1 MEKDSKSPSLRRTS
15 SPSLM
20 PRSPFPRSKPS
31 PRLTPRTPSP
41 NSKPSPKLT
50 PRTPPRKLTR
60 KESGRKIQLHGDCW
74 LYASS
79 TLTANH
85 LLRFDTE
92 EIIEFPNYKRLF
104 EGYTS
109 EHGFPH
115 ECEEE
120 LSFENFRSF
129 VNREN
134 LIKITR
140 IYLTNELC
148 HAEIY
153 YNFLF
158 YFVYFIGMKTR
169 TNINGY
175 SPSLFLK
182 ELLGSI
188 GYFKKQLFLFKEAY
202 KTYLLSRMSE
212 NHEVV
217 INIVEKLYYLIQ
229 RFTWTKITSIQTLPI
244 DKPSDFQDPAKIQS
258 LKEILSISY
267 VGLAYDRFY
276 TKSSQ
281 RLASYIFPCLYNEL
295 TPHPSNTFFRVPNGS
310 HVLVLEKFI
319 KSVDKKNAKATDA
332 KEWGVVLKE
341 SNSACRTIFNQIQ
354 LELFDFNQSLFYIK
368 SNPVNKIFTPNVMLI
383 GIDTIGK
390 EIHESQLPT
399 YLVVRNTREILK
411 ALDSEFKN
419 FITINV
425 EPTQDMWTEI
435 QKVMNDNFPGLFSE
449 YNLFWR
455 VIEHPKVNRLQF
467 MLMRN
472 PPLAITDYDTEL
484 GTGKRKTKRKNKRKK
499 RRPH

>member
-1 MEKDSKSPSLRRTS
+1 MSKESPKH
-15 SPSLM
+15 SP
-20 PRSPFPRSKPS
+20 KHS
-31 PRLTPRTPSP
+31 PRLTPRTP
-41 NSKPSPKLT
+41 
-50 PRTPPRKLTR
+50 PRTPPRTSPSRRLTR

-74 LYASS
+74 LYASC
-79 TLTANH
+79 TLTTNH
-85 LLRFDTE
+85 LLKFDYN
-92 EIIEFPNYKRLF
+92 EIIEFPNYRKLF
-104 EGYTS
+104 EGYTP
-109 EHGFPH
+109 EYGFPH
-115 ECEEE
+115 ECEED
-120 LSFENFRSF
+120 LTFENFRSF

-134 LIKITR
+134 LIRTTS
-140 IYLTNELC
+140 IYLTNVLC

-175 SPSLFLK
+175 SPCLFLR

-188 GYFKKQLFLFKEAY
+188 GYFKKQLVVFKEAY
-202 KTYLLSRMSE
+202 KTYLLSRMSK

-217 INIVEKLYYLIQ
+217 IDIVEKLYYLIQ

-244 DKPSDFQDPAKIQS
+244 DKPTDFQDPAKIQL
-258 LKEILSISY
+258 LKEVLSTSY
-267 VGLAYDRFY
+267 VGLSYDRFY

-281 RLASYIFPCLYNEL
+281 RLSSYIFPCLYNEL
-295 TPHPSNTFFRVPNGS
+295 TPTPSNTFFRVPNGS

-341 SNSACRTIFNQIQ
+341 SNSACRTIFNQTQ
-354 LELFDFNQSLFYIK
+354 LELFDFDQSLFYIK

-383 GIDTIGK
+383 AIDTIGK
-390 EIHESQLPT
+390 EIHESQLPAS
-399 YLVVRNTREILK
+399 LVVRNTREVLK
-411 ALDSEFKN
+411 AIDSTFKN

-435 QKVMNDNFPGLFSE
+435 QRVLNNNFPGLFSE
-449 YNLFWR
+449 YNLFLR
-455 VIEHPKVNRLQF
+455 VLEHPKINRLQF

-472 PPLAITDYDTEL
+472 PPIAITEYDTEL
-484 GTGKRKTKRKNKRKK
+484 GSGKRKRKTKRRNKRK
-499 RRPH
+499 RY

>member
-1 MEKDSKSPSLRRTS
+1 MSKESP
-15 SPSLM
+15 
-20 PRSPFPRSKPS
+20 KHS
-31 PRLTPRTPSP
+31 PRLTPRTPS
-41 NSKPSPKLT
+41 SPARSRR
-50 PRTPPRKLTR
+50 PLTR
-60 KESGRKIQLHGDCW
+60 KESGKKRQLHGDCW

-85 LLRFDTE
+85 LLRFDYD

-104 EGYTS
+104 EGYTP
-109 EHGFPH
+109 EYGFPH

-129 VNREN
+129 VNRDN
-134 LIKITR
+134 LIRITS

-148 HAEIY
+148 HTEIY

-175 SPSLFLK
+175 SPSLFLR
-182 ELLGSI
+182 ELLGSL
-188 GYFKKQLFLFKEAY
+188 GYFKKQLFVFKEAY
-202 KTYLLSRMSE
+202 KSYLLSRLSK

-217 INIVEKLYYLIQ
+217 IDIVEKLYYLIQ

-244 DKPSDFQDPAKIQS
+244 DKPTDFQDPEKIQL
-258 LKEILSISY
+258 LKDVLSTSY
-267 VGLAYDRFY
+267 VGLSYDKFY

-281 RLASYIFPCLYNEL
+281 RLSSYIFPCLYNEL
-295 TPHPSNTFFRVPNGS
+295 TPTPSNTFFRVPNGS

-341 SNSACRTIFNQIQ
+341 SNSDCRTIFNQIQ
-354 LELFDFNQSLFYIK
+354 LELFDFDQSLFYIK

-383 GIDTIGK
+383 AIDTIGK
-390 EIHESQLPT
+390 EIHESQLPAS
-399 YLVVRNTREILK
+399 LVVRNTREVLK
-411 ALDSEFKN
+411 AIDSTFNN

-435 QKVMNDNFPGLFSE
+435 QRVMNVNFPGLFSE
-449 YNLFWR
+449 YNLFLR

-472 PPLAITDYDTEL
+472 PPITITDYDTEV
-484 GTGKRKTKRKNKRKK
+484 GSGKRKRKTKRRNKRK
-499 RRPH
+499 RY

>member
-1 MEKDSKSPSLRRTS
+1 MSKES
-15 SPSLM
+15 S
-20 PRSPFPRSKPS
+20 KYS
-31 PRLTPRTPSP
+31 PRLTPRTPS
-41 NSKPSPKLT
+41 
-50 PRTPPRKLTR
+50 RTPPSPTPSRRSSPAPSRRPLTR
-60 KESGRKIQLHGDCW
+60 KESGKKRQLHGDCW

-85 LLRFDTE
+85 LLRFDTD

-104 EGYTS
+104 EGYTT
-109 EHGFPH
+109 EYGFPH
-115 ECEEE
+115 ECEEN
-120 LSFENFRSF
+120 LTFENFRSF

-134 LIKITR
+134 LIRTTS
-140 IYLTNELC
+140 IYLINELC

-175 SPSLFLK
+175 SPSLFLR
-182 ELLGSI
+182 ELLGSL
-188 GYFKKQLFLFKEAY
+188 GYFKKQLFVFKEAY

-244 DKPSDFQDPAKIQS
+244 DKPTDFQDPAKIQS
-258 LKEILSISY
+258 LKDVLSTSY
-267 VGLAYDRFY
+267 VGLSYDRFY

-281 RLASYIFPCLYNEL
+281 RMASYIFPCLYNEL
-295 TPHPSNTFFRVPNGS
+295 TPTPKGEFFRVPDGS

-341 SNSACRTIFNQIQ
+341 SNSACRAIFNQIQ
-354 LELFDFNQSLFYIK
+354 LELFDFDQSLFYIK

-383 GIDTIGK
+383 AIDTIGK
-390 EIHESQLPT
+390 EIHESQLPAN
-399 YLVVRNTREILK
+399 LVVRNTREILK
-411 ALDSEFKN
+411 AMDSTFTNFK
-419 FITINV
+419 TINV

-435 QKVMNDNFPGLFSE
+435 QRFLNENFPGLFSE
-449 YNLFWR
+449 YNLFLR

-467 MLMRN
+467 MLMKN
-472 PPLAITDYDTEL
+472 PSPAITEYDTEL
-484 GTGKRKTKRKNKRKK
+484 GSGKRKTKRRKNKRKK
-499 RRPH
+499 RKTY

>member
-1 MEKDSKSPSLRRTS
+1 MSKESKSPSLRDS
-15 SPSLM
+15 Q
-20 PRSPFPRSKPS
+20 KES

-41 NSKPSPKLT
+41 
-50 PRTPPRKLTR
+50 RTPPRTPLRRLTR
-60 KESGRKIQLHGDCW
+60 KESGKKRQLHGDCW

-85 LLRFDTE
+85 LLRFDTN

-104 EGYTS
+104 EGYTP
-109 EHGFPH
+109 EYGFPH
-115 ECEEE
+115 ECEED
-120 LSFENFRSF
+120 LTFENFRSF

-134 LIKITR
+134 LIRTTS
-140 IYLTNELC
+140 IYLTNDLC

-175 SPSLFLK
+175 SPSLFLR
-182 ELLGSI
+182 ELLGSL
-188 GYFKKQLFLFKEAY
+188 GYFKKQLFVFKEAY

-212 NHEVV
+212 NHAV
-217 INIVEKLYYLIQ
+217 IIDIVEKLYYLIQ

-258 LKEILSISY
+258 LKEVLSTSY
-267 VGLAYDRFY
+267 VGLSYDRFY

-281 RLASYIFPCLYNEL
+281 RLSSYIFPCLYNEL
-295 TPHPSNTFFRVPNGS
+295 TPTPKGEFFRVPDGS

-319 KSVDKKNAKATDA
+319 KSVDKKNAKATDK

-354 LELFDFNQSLFYIK
+354 LELFDFDQSLFYIK
-368 SNPVNKIFTPNVMLI
+368 SNPVNKIFTQNVMLI
-383 GIDTIGK
+383 AIDTIGK
-390 EIHESQLPT
+390 EIHESQLPSR
-399 YLVVRNTREILK
+399 LVVPNTREVLK
-411 ALDSEFKN
+411 AMDSTFTNFK
-419 FITINV
+419 TINV
-425 EPTQDMWTEI
+425 DPTQDMWTEI
-435 QKVMNDNFPGLFSE
+435 QKFMNENFPGLFSE
-449 YNLFWR
+449 YNLFLR

-472 PPLAITDYDTEL
+472 PPIAITEYDTEL
-484 GTGKRKTKRKNKRKK
+484 GSGKRKTKRKNKRRNK
-499 RRPH
+499 RKTY